1 MKCCICEKPITDY
14 GNNPQPIKKEGRF
27 CDICNM
33 TIVIPSRMKYL
44 HDYEG

>member
-14 GNNPQPIKKEGRF
+14 GNNPQPIKKEGRC
-27 CDICNM
+27 CDQCNM

>member
-14 GNNPQPIKKEGRF
+14 GNNPQPIKKEGRC

>member
-14 GNNPQPIKKEGRF
+14 GNNPQPIKKEGRC
-27 CDICNM
+27 CDICNI

-44 HDYEG
+44 HDYER